1 MATTLDGLKR
11 EIAELEASDKAEIL
25 RLLIAELD
33 EGTGEGIE
41 RAWLEEAQRRYQ
53 ELESGTVKAVP
64 ARLVFERAR
73 ERLRG

>member
-1 MATTLDGLKR
+1 MANTLDGLKR

-33 EGTGEGIE
+33 EGTDEGIE
-41 RAWLEEAQRRYQ
+41 RAWLEEAERRYQ
-53 ELESGTVKAVP
+53 ELESGAVKAVP